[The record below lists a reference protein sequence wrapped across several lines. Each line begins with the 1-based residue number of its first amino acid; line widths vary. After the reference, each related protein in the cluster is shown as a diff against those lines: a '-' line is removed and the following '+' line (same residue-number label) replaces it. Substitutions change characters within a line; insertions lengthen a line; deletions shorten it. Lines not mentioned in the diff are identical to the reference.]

1 MRPVTLNP
9 HNIQASLNEIEQASH
24 QADLVE
30 ISKNFA
36 PDVPTFTP
44 TYTINTTAPT
54 AANIAN
60 FIATL
65 ITVMQRGGLNT
76 ST

>member
-1 MRPVTLNP
+1 MRPVTLNSN
-9 HNIQASLNEIEQASH
+9 NIQAALRELEQASH

-30 ISKNFA
+30 IAKNFS
-36 PDVPTFTP
+36 PDVTTFTP
-44 TYTINTTAPT
+44 TFTINTTAPT

-65 ITVMQRGGLNT
+65 ITTMQRGGLST

>member
-1 MRPVTLNP
+1 MRPVTINS
-9 HNIQASLNEIEQASH
+9 HNVQAALNEIEQASH

-30 ISKNFA
+30 VAKNFN